1 MTMVLLDTCA
11 LIWLASNQD
20 TLSKAA
26 ITTIESRSDSL
37 FVSAI
42 SAFELAIKSRNGKIV
57 LPLPASEWYR
67 EVCAFHG
74 VHELAVTGDI
84 AAASVMLPQLHSDP
98 CDRIIIATA
107 QIHSMAIITRD
118 ALICKYPDVNVVW

>member
-1 MTMVLLDTCA
+1 MVLLDTCA
-11 LIWLASNQD
+11 LIWLASD
-20 TLSKAA
+20 PDKLSKAA
-26 ITTIESRSDSL
+26 ITAIDSRRDSL

-42 SAFELAIKSRNGKIV
+42 SAFELAVKNRNGKIV
-57 LPLPASEWYR
+57 LPLPVHDWYR

-74 VHELAVTGDI
+74 VREIAVTGDI
-84 AAASVMLPQLHSDP
+84 AAASVMLPQLHNDP

-118 ALICKYPDVNVVW
+118 VLISKYPDVEVVW